1 MEFISTPKKTIQT
14 MTKYYILSTKYSL
27 QERQTKK
34 NGKLYDV
41 VFRIMDEDG
50 NASQKK
56 LSGFS
61 TKTLAKQAY
70 TEFVTANCELAKN
83 NPTIM
88 KKRAEIGKEAVTVEI
103 LAKTYLQSI
112 RNQVKDSTV
121 YDKENFFRL
130 IFIPRFGSYKLNQ
143 LTKQELLK
151 WQDELWSSKNPRT
164 NDYYSY
170 KYLSKIRTYMS
181 VFLSWCAERNEGF
194 TNYLMQIKKP
204 KRRTSKTE
212 MQFWT
217 REEFDKFISVV
228 DKPVYH
234 TFFSTLFFTGRR
246 KGEVLALSPDDVKS
260 NSIKFNK
267 SLTRKTLTENTYEI
281 TSTKTEKVASTP
293 ICEPLKK
300 ELQNYEVPE
309 GNFYFGGDTP
319 LAENTIRR
327 AFNAYAEK
335 AGVKQIRIHDL
346 RHSFVSMLIHLGANL
361 TVVADLIGDTLEQVT
376 KTYAHLYEEDKMIII
391 GKIT

>member
-1 MEFISTPKKTIQT
+1 MNKQ
-14 MTKYYILSTKYSL
+14 YYILSTKYSL

-34 NGKLYDV
+34 NGKLYNIR
-41 VFRIMDEDG
+41 FRIMDEG
-50 NASQKK
+50 GKISEKK

-88 KKRAEIGKEAVTVEI
+88 RKRAETGREAVTVEI

-130 IFIPRFGSYKLNQ
+130 IFIPRFGSYKLKQ

-164 NDYYSY
+164 GKYYSY
-170 KYLSKIRTYMS
+170 KYLSKTRTLFS
-181 VFLSWCAERNEGF
+181 SFLTWCAERNEGF

-204 KRRTSKTE
+204 KRRTPKIE

-267 SLTRKTLTENTYEI
+267 SLTRKTLTENAYEI

-300 ELQNYEVPE
+300 ELKTYNAPK
-309 GNFYFGGDTP
+309 GRFFFGGDTP
-319 LAENTIRR
+319 LAENTVRR
-327 AFNAYAEK
+327 TFNAYAEK

-376 KTYAHLYEEDKMIII
+376 KTYAHLYEEDKTKIIA
-391 GKIT
+391 KIV